1 MRINIL
7 LTICT
12 IIFLLILLPSSK
24 NLHGEVKETIKCL
37 LQMKNYSGEGAY
49 IVISLLDREN
59 KYIETLYVHGD
70 DPEWYHEISSW
81 WKFYGKKRNNIDA
94 ISGETLAGGERGV
107 NIISFDKSKLKD
119 DYKIRFETAVED
131 KNYYEKD
138 IEISLSDIDYE
149 KKYIG
154 NGFLRYVR
162 LIKD

>member
-24 NLHGEVKETIKCL
+24 NSHGEVKETIKCL

-70 DPEWYHEISSW
+70 DPEWYHEITSW

-107 NIISFDKSKLKD
+107 NILSIDESKITDGCKL
-119 DYKIRFETAVED
+119 RFETAVED
-131 KNYYEKD
+131 KNYFEKD
-138 IEISLSDIDYE
+138 IEINLSEISYE

-154 NGFLRYVR
+154 SGFLRYVR